1 MEQSEVELIKARLI
15 GPSADGN
22 QFNASYPTSRCI
34 VTTLLLINGRNHF
47 EFSIRL
53 ARPRARV

>member
-22 QFNASYPTSRCI
+22 QFNASYIDPT
-34 VTTLLLINGRNHF
+34 LYRN
-47 EFSIRL
+47 
-53 ARPRARV
+53 RVAAH